1 VAPALK
7 EAVLLSLAD
16 GEITVQLP
24 AGILAETVERRRA
37 EIEDALARFFG
48 RATRLA
54 VRTGTA
60 SREEAS
66 AAAPLPPEAVPSIA
80 QTEAAERRARSSQR
94 QGTARSHPNIR
105 EAARILDGGIEDVE
119 EL

>member
-66 AAAPLPPEAVPSIA
+66 AAPLPAEAVPSIA
-80 QTEAAERRARSSQR
+80 QTEAAEARARSSQR